1 MAYADFKDLAIRTA
15 SDKRLPDKT
24 FNIAKNPKYDGYQRS
39 LASVVYKCFD
49 KKLLAVV
56 LKMRTCQTSN

>member
-24 FNIAKNPKYDGYQRS
+24 FNIAKNPNMMDIKEVLLQWS
-39 LASVVYKCFD
+39 INVLI

-56 LKMRTCQTSN
+56 LKMRTFQTSN

>member
-24 FNIAKNPKYDGYQRS
+24 FNIAKNPNMMDIKEVLLQWS
-39 LASVVYKCFD
+39 INVLI